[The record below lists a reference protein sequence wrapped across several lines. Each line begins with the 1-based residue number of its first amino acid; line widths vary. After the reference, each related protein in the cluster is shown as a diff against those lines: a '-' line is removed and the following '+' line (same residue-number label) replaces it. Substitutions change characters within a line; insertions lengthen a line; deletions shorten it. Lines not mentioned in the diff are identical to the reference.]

1 MDLLPAQQNTEQRR
15 VDAVY
20 ERPDHRIVF
29 FVGPHFYVMRGNT
42 RLESGPRPLTDL
54 GLPPE
59 LDKIDGVVRWGW
71 NDKTYLFSGALS
83 P

>member
-1 MDLLPAQQNTEQRR
+1 MLPVQQNTEQRR